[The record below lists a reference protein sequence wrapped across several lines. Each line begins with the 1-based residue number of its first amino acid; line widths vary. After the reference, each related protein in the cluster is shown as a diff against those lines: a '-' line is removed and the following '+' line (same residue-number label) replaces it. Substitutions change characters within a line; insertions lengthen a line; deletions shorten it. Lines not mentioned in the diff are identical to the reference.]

1 MDIQKKK
8 MLQEKIYKMPPAV
21 LRRVVDTIV
30 KSNPNIKF
38 TKTLNGYFFNMAAI
52 DDTVLES
59 VYDFV
64 SAQDMIK

>member
-8 MLQEKIYKMPPAV
+8 LLQEKIYKMPPSV
-21 LRRVVDTIV
+21 LRHVVDTIV

-52 DDTVLES
+52 DDTVLETL
-59 VYDFV
+59 YDFV
-64 SAQDMIK
+64 SNQDIK